1 MNYMR
6 KKVTY
11 EQIKPL
17 VQYVEIASDMVQC
30 HFHCPIKSKK
40 IVAITRFSKFSDKVV
55 PHPTHFASRFKCTAL
70 FSLKKYFGTYK
81 APEVLQSNEF
91 QKENAIVHAFGKI
104 SERFIWSDEHK
115 HFVYRF

>member
-1 MNYMR
+1 MR
-6 KKVTY
+6 HEITY
-11 EQIKPL
+11 DQIKPL

-40 IVAITRFSKFSDKVV
+40 IVAITRFSKFADKVA
-55 PHPTHFASRFKCTAL
+55 PKATHIGSRIKCTAL
-70 FSLKKYFGTYK
+70 FSLKKYFGTYS
-81 APEVLQSNEF
+81 APEPLASNEF